1 MAKIEGA
8 GGSSGGILTF
18 LLGLVMTIVGGFLFM
33 NHVKV
38 GTFTL
43 WFFGRYNW
51 GPFNSWGIVLIP
63 LLFGI
68 GFLFFNAKSI
78 IGWILTGAGALII
91 FISIITSLSFHFP
104 QTSLFNLIIMLVLL
118 MGGIGLMLRSFKA
131 VK

>member
-18 LLGLVMTIVGGFLFM
+18 FLGLTMTIVGSFLFM

-51 GPFNSWGIVLIP
+51 GPFNRWGVVLIP

-78 IGWILTGAGALII
+78 IGWILTITGALII
-91 FISIITSLSFHFP
+91 FISIITSISFHFP

-118 MGGIGLMLRSFKA
+118 IGGIGLMLRSFRA